1 MKRLA
6 KGENEPP
13 PDRGYGND
21 EASRS
26 AIQVGCDSL
35 AARSLKRKNR
45 FHPFLRLYLCISS
58 PEALRR
64 RLVASFR
71 PNLGKKVPRPEVVLS
86 QPHPATWHGLSLQA
100 EDRIHEV
107 PVLCA
112 AVRGTLAPWRVPLR
126 AAPKEAACSQARQAQ
141 PVGGGGVGGSVA
153 SVRAADHRRYRP
165 L

>member
-13 PDRGYGND
+13 PARGYGND

-71 PNLGKKVPRPEVVLS
+71 PNLGKKVPRPEVVPVPASSCNVARSLTAS
-86 QPHPATWHGLSLQA
+86 RGSHP
-100 EDRIHEV
+100 
-107 PVLCA
+107 
-112 AVRGTLAPWRVPLR
+112 
-126 AAPKEAACSQARQAQ
+126 
-141 PVGGGGVGGSVA
+141 
-153 SVRAADHRRYRP
+153 
-165 L
+165 